1 MALTHLEPGQLLCRL
16 ESIEDGGCAEVR
28 RVAAEEGPPVIV
40 VRKAQ
45 MAWAYVNRCPHF
57 SLPLNAAPNRF
68 LTFAPHR
75 IMCAYHCAVF
85 RFEDGVCIEGP
96 AQGMRLDAIPVTVV
110 DGDVI
115 AA

>member
-1 MALTHLEPGQLLCRL
+1 MLRHLGPGKLLCRL
-16 ESIEDGGCAEVR
+16 DSIEDGGCTEVPSIGTGDGLR
-28 RVAAEEGPPVIV
+28 VIV

-45 MAWAYVNRCPHF
+45 TAWAYVNRCPHF
-57 SLPLNAAPNRF
+57 SLPLNAAPDRF

-75 IMCAYHCAVF
+75 LMCAYHCAVF

>member
-1 MALTHLEPGQLLCRL
+1 MLTPPERGRLLCRL
-16 ESIEDGGCAEVR
+16 DSIEDGGCSEVDG
-28 RVAAEEGPPVIV
+28 VAAEGDLRVIV
-40 VRKAQ
+40 VRKAG
-45 MAWAYVNRCPHF
+45 MAWGYVNRCPHF
-57 SLPLNAAPNRF
+57 SLPLNSAPNRF

-75 IMCAYHCAVF
+75 LMCAYHCAVF

-96 AQGMRLDAIPVTVV
+96 ALGMRLDAIPVTVV